1 MLYYGYNC
9 LQCHDAKLQKRNEM
23 LKFFNISCR
32 KVKIMLKKKLR
43 ISSELRET
51 ELQLI
56 VGTVRKATQHAFGD
70 ESVDILFGCF
80 KRDCE
85 L

>member
-1 MLYYGYNC
+1 
-9 LQCHDAKLQKRNEM
+9 
-23 LKFFNISCR
+23 
-32 KVKIMLKKKLR
+32 MLKKKLR
-43 ISSELRET
+43 VSSELRET